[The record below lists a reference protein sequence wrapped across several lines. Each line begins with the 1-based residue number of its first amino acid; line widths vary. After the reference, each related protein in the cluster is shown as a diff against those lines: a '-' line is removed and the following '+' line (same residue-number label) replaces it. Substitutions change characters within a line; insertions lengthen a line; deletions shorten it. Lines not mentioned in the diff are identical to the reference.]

1 MTEFRFLTDVFP
13 RYLNAEESAN
23 VRSVLAELHQLS
35 LGPEGD
41 RAAQLAFDCPQ
52 GWVLKPSRE
61 GGGNN
66 FFDDDMLEKLR
77 ELKGSDK
84 REAYVLME
92 KLRPPHVPNRFVF
105 ILGNTVRRE
114 LSPSSCLVGL

>member
-1 MTEFRFLTDVFP
+1 MIFYCF
-13 RYLNAEESAN
+13 RYLNAEDSAK
-23 VRSVLAELHQLS
+23 VRTVFAQLHQLS

-41 RAAQLAFDCPQ
+41 RAAQLAFDSPQ

-66 FFDDDMLEKLR
+66 FWDDEMLEKLK
-77 ELKGSDK
+77 ELEGSEK

-92 KLRPPHVPNRFVF
+92 KLRPPHIPNR
-105 ILGNTVRRE
+105 
-114 LSPSSCLVGL
+114 